1 MNKPGYA
8 NQEFWIRLVFMLI
21 YWCLLNLALTV
32 FGFLV
37 VITTIVKFAS
47 KCELSSLTY
56 WVRSTGVFVK
66 QIVSFLSFSTE
77 EKPFPFQPWSDKDGE

>member
-8 NQEFWIRLVFMLI
+8 NQEFLIRLVFMLI

-47 KCELSSLTY
+47 KCELSGLTY